1 MKYKVGDRVRIKS
14 FEWYN
19 ENKDKNGNVHCGD
32 KVFDDYMSVFCGS
45 VVTIGGVYPYN
56 GYNIREDMYCRAWTD
71 EMIECKV
78 EGIEDRMKELRKM
91 CAISLTDSNYSDKVE
106 VLLNDYEYIEENGKA
121 YFVKKKTEYPKSY
134 EECCYVLGFE
144 NTELVFEDD
153 YRDINPPKEQWKRL
167 GLMNQL
173 NKLFICCDAYW
184 KLYGDEMGLGKPWE
198 PDWNTS
204 ELKYI
209 IYYENDKLW
218 FNDEI
223 SRNTILAFPTEEMRD
238 AFYENFKEIIE
249 SCKELL

>member
-1 MKYKVGDRVRIKS
+1 MKYNVGDRVLIKS

-173 NKLFICCDAYW
+173 NKLFICRDAYW

-238 AFYENFKEIIE
+238 AFYENFKELIE
-249 SCKELL
+249 TVKELL